1 MSEFKAVTDFVNF
14 LPYKELNIVRAY
26 RVAFPVLKL
35 KVNISR
41 ETPAKSFHIIEKY
54 MDQLISGYTGDSSD
68 FGDRIYI
75 DSKQQLFE
83 LMGID
88 GEAYDISS
96 LFYNDLLANG
106 HFEETGEG
114 LKTLGVGKDSIKL
127 QKKLITSND
136 STIVTVDPFTM
147 TVLSDAFPSTQMYT
161 AERVFG
167 DYDKHVLF
175 LDPPAYISDATAV
188 ENALNS
194 VKYDAI
200 GLADRKLPQDF
211 KSFTVSETDGK
222 SFCDVRYL
230 VFFLTVAMENGEK
243 RYTLYDIESATP
255 VAEFDVNSDNYGSLR
270 ETIDAISGR
279 EVENKGF
286 GHNVSSN
293 FFVKIKHK
301 YGICNGIAV
310 TENGNYVATITD
322 KMLYD
327 MVYPE
332 KDGFS
337 LKPFHYMINDSAV
350 VLDYFESGRL
360 LTFSFTEEQLEFAK
374 QIVGNNPEFAPIAEE
389 YFKNKSI
396 SSEQQT
402 AEDDSDDKEVLK
414 DENSD
419 ETEKV
424 TSDTL
429 KPGTEKQKVLVKPKK
444 RIRHY
449 DDDDFF
455 SRDDEDYDFND
466 DWEDYSRYDDEW
478 DDGWEDFAK
487 EREREEQLAEKQERL
502 EKQIARIKSRIRGL
516 ETTLLVSD
524 SRTADEI
531 KDIIRQ
537 EEYELHMLVQELKY
551 LR

>member
-1 MSEFKAVTDFVNF
+1 MSEFKAVTDFINF

-41 ETPAKSFHIIEKY
+41 EAPAKSFHIVEKY

-96 LFYNDLLANG
+96 LFYNDLLTNG
-106 HFEETGEG
+106 HFEETSEG

-136 STIVTVDPFTM
+136 SAIVTVDPFNM

-161 AERVFG
+161 AERVFS

-211 KSFTVSETDGK
+211 KSFTISETDGK
-222 SFCDVRYL
+222 GFCDVRYL

-243 RYTLYDIESATP
+243 KYTLYDIENATP
-255 VAEFDVNSDNYGSLR
+255 ITEFDINGSNYASLR

-279 EVENKGF
+279 EVVNKGF

-293 FFVKIKHK
+293 FFVNIKHK
-301 YGICNGIAV
+301 YGVCNGIVV
-310 TENGNYVATITD
+310 TESGNYVATVTD

-332 KDGFS
+332 KGSFS
-337 LKPFHYMINDSAV
+337 LRPFHYFINDSAI

-360 LTFSFTEEQLEFAK
+360 LTFSFTNEQLEFAK
-374 QIVGNNPEFAPIAEE
+374 QIVDNNPEITPIIEE

-396 SSEQQT
+396 SSEPQT
-402 AEDDSDDKEVLK
+402 ANDESDRSDKLEI
-414 DENSD
+414 
-419 ETEKV
+419 ETNADAEETTPKVAVKV
-424 TSDTL
+424 TVTPQ
-429 KPGTEKQKVLVKPKK
+429 KPASSAKPKK
-444 RIRHY
+444 KSTHF
-449 DDDDFF
+449 DDDGF
-455 SRDDEDYDFND
+455 
-466 DWEDYSRYDDEW
+466 W
-478 DDGWEDFAK
+478 DDDPWDREYEKKRAK
-487 EREREEQLAEKQERL
+487 EREYL
-502 EKQIARIKSRIRGL
+502 EKRVETIEKRIRSYKFSL
-516 ETTLLVSD
+516 SLASSSARAEIEDTI
-524 SRTADEI
+524 RDEEFELRQI
-531 KDIIRQ
+531 KR
-537 EEYELHMLVQELKY
+537 ELKF
-551 LR
+551 L